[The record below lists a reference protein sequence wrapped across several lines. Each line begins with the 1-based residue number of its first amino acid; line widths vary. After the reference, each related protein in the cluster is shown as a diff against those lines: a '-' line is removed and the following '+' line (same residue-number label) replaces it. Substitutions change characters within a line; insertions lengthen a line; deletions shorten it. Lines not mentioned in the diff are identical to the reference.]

1 MKTVEDT
8 RRRVRTWLDRNL
20 TDRVATGND
29 RGLPVG
35 LEPPTGKAL
44 QQQWVDAREW
54 ALVWRDVESRLP
66 DGVTLEWSCRILG
79 TAHHDLPSVLRIST
93 LDAAASWVG
102 GTYPSGLTT
111 ARARWALLHSTF
123 PRSATTSILRAVTGW
138 DHVDVDLL
146 IKAAQWFAAEPVAD
160 DTWTPRQVPVP
171 GLHAKWLDVTGR
183 RGLIE
188 QLAGIPT
195 LRFRARP
202 TQARVTYLDPGHA
215 AAGKRRWDVL
225 TAGDSYSP
233 PYPPAVVVVVE
244 NRDTAFYFPP
254 EVPGGVLVLGNGDAA
269 VSLLTTA
276 RSLMDAP
283 QLIYWG
289 DIDAE
294 GLRIVARLRA
304 ADHPV
309 VTILMDELTYDT
321 YAMYGTPTDQHGKPV
336 RPGDPKPPI
345 ELTPAE
351 AALYAK
357 LTDPG
362 WDGYRRIEQERIPL
376 DVAVAAVLRSLVLAK
391 GTAERSVH
399 T

>member
-20 TDRVATGND
+20 THGVAAD
-29 RGLPVG
+29 SDSGLPVG

-44 QQQWVDAREW
+44 QEQWAEAREW
-54 ALVWRDVESRLP
+54 ALGWRDAETRLP
-66 DGVTLEWSCRILG
+66 DGASLEWSPRMLG
-79 TAHHDLPSVLRIST
+79 AARHELPSLLRITS

-102 GTYPSGLTT
+102 GTYPAMLTT
-111 ARARWALLHSTF
+111 ARARWALLHRAF
-123 PRSATTSILRAVTGW
+123 PQSANTSILRAVMGW
-138 DHVDVDLL
+138 DQIDVELL
-146 IKAAQWFAAEPVAD
+146 IRAAQWFGAHPLAD
-160 DTWTPRQVPVP
+160 NTWTPRQVPVP
-171 GLHAKWLDVTGR
+171 GLHAKWLDVAGR

-188 QLAGIPT
+188 QLAGIPA

-202 TQARVTYLDPGHA
+202 TQVRVTYLDPGHA
-215 AAGKRRWDVL
+215 ADGERRWDIL
-225 TAGDSYSP
+225 TAGDTYSP

-269 VSLLTTA
+269 VHLLTTA

-283 QLIYWG
+283 RLIYWG
-289 DIDAE
+289 DIDAQ

-304 ADHPV
+304 AGHLV
-309 VTILMDELTYDT
+309 VTILMDEHTYDT
-321 YAMYGTPTDQHGKPV
+321 YAMYGTQTDQHGKTV
-336 RPGDPKPPI
+336 GLGDPNPPT

-351 AALYAK
+351 AGLYAR
-357 LTDPG
+357 LTDPA

-376 DVAVAAVLRSLVLAK
+376 DVAVAAVYSALD
-391 GTAERSVH
+391 
-399 T
+399 